1 MDFMYSLVHWGFLPR
16 SGSDGLGKGNGNW
29 AVAELDRLPTSI
41 SSAIVC
47 TAFISNVSAFRCW
60 CIGKH
65 DNVIHTTTDNIE
77 HNLGNH
83 YADLGATRSHPGLP
97 DKRRNRPCRANAR
110 TRASGS
116 DSALPRAPCAA
127 SSRSPPTATV
137 LFLDA
142 VSVKPS
148 PTYSAKL
155 RTS

>member
-41 SSAIVC
+41 SIAIVC

-83 YADLGATRSHPGLP
+83 YADLGATIEIALAQQTLEQE
-97 DKRRNRPCRANAR
+97 RRAAIARCHARLVLRARAARRPRRC
-110 TRASGS
+110 S
-116 DSALPRAPCAA
+116 
-127 SSRSPPTATV
+127 
-137 LFLDA
+137 F
-142 VSVKPS
+142 
-148 PTYSAKL
+148 
-155 RTS
+155 